1 MRKTFLMTFL
11 LLAVPFPASAEALEM
26 PAAES
31 AAAPSI
37 ALPAK
42 GSLTTEVRK
51 IFGEPTTKHPAVG
64 GGSRQQPPITRWD
77 YPGFSVFFE
86 NNHVVDAVI
95 PGAPAHVHHREELAT
110 P

>member
-1 MRKTFLMTFL
+1 MRKTFLMPL
-11 LLAVPFPASAEALEM
+11 LLLSLPILASAEALEM
-26 PAAES
+26 PAATTTAS
-31 AAAPSI
+31 DT

-42 GSLTTEVRK
+42 GSLMTEVRK
-51 IFGEPTTKHPAVG
+51 RFGEPTTKHAPVG

-86 NNHVVDAVI
+86 NNHVVHAVI
-95 PGAPAHVHHREELAT
+95 PGAPAQIHRREELVA

>member
-1 MRKTFLMTFL
+1 MRKTFLIPFL
-11 LLAVPFPASAEALEM
+11 LLAMPFVASAEALEM
-26 PAAES
+26 PAADS
-31 AAAPSI
+31 AAAANST
-37 ALPAK
+37 LPAK

-51 IFGEPTTKHPAVG
+51 RFGEPSTKHAPVG

-95 PGAPAHVHHREELAT
+95 PGAPAEIHRREELAT